1 MESKLEYYSRLEE
14 DIIRAYREAEDDET
28 RDAARMLMNEHR
40 NKMLEWES
48 LGFYEV
54 YRAYRSIFEDGTEF
68 PDFNSAFNSEK
79 IKAYVRIMR
88 ENGIKHFTYSSTRTN
103 AIKGAWDFEQAGAKL
118 EGMVEINTCYNTK
131 VPALKFTIE

>member
-28 RDAARMLMNEHR
+28 RDTARMLMNEHL

-48 LGFYEV
+48 LDFYEV
-54 YRAYRSIFEDGTEF
+54 YLAYRSIFEDGTEF

-79 IKAYVRIMR
+79 IKAYL
-88 ENGIKHFTYSSTRTN
+88 GS
-103 AIKGAWDFEQAGAKL
+103 
-118 EGMVEINTCYNTK
+118 
-131 VPALKFTIE
+131 